1 MLHLNTQSKVFNMQE
16 LQEQIL
22 EREQFNK
29 RDMNTEN
36 IYQII
41 DDLEGF
47 ADKIGSEWMKERVA
61 MLEAQLAALEIN
73 QSTK

>member
-1 MLHLNTQSKVFNMQE
+1 MQDW
-16 LQEQIL
+16 QQQIL
-22 EREQFNK
+22 EREGFNK

-47 ADKIGSEWMKERVA
+47 AQQIGSEWMKERLA
-61 MLEAQLAALEIN
+61 MLEAHLAQLENN
-73 QSTK
+73 QSIK

>member
-1 MLHLNTQSKVFNMQE
+1 MQDW
-16 LQEQIL
+16 QEQIL
-22 EREQFNK
+22 EREGFKK

-47 ADKIGSEWMKERVA
+47 AERVGSEWMKERLA
-61 MLEAQLAALEIN
+61 MLEVHIIN
-73 QSTK
+73 QSSK

>member
-1 MLHLNTQSKVFNMQE
+1 LKNNNQREGETPPSFN
-16 LQEQIL
+16 
-22 EREQFNK
+22 N

-41 DDLEGF
+41 DDLEAF
-47 ADKIGSEWMKERVA
+47 AEKIGSEWMKERLA
-61 MLEAQLAALEIN
+61 MLEVHIIN

>member
-1 MLHLNTQSKVFNMQE
+1 MEVMKDWQK
-16 LQEQIL
+16 QIL
-22 EREQFNK
+22 DREEFKK

-47 ADKIGSEWMKERVA
+47 ADRVGSEWMKERLA
-61 MLEAQLAALEIN
+61 MLEVHIIN
-73 QSTK
+73 QSSK

>member
-1 MLHLNTQSKVFNMQE
+1 MLHLNTQSKVFNMHE
-16 LQEQIL
+16 WQEQIL

>member
-1 MLHLNTQSKVFNMQE
+1 MKDWQK
-16 LQEQIL
+16 QIL
-22 EREQFNK
+22 DREGFKK

-47 ADKIGSEWMKERVA
+47 AERVGSEWMKERLA
-61 MLEAQLAALEIN
+61 MLEVHIIN
-73 QSTK
+73 QSSK

>member
-1 MLHLNTQSKVFNMQE
+1 
-16 LQEQIL
+16 
-22 EREQFNK
+22 
-29 RDMNTEN
+29 MNTEN

>member
-1 MLHLNTQSKVFNMQE
+1 MQDW
-16 LQEQIL
+16 QQQIL
-22 EREQFNK
+22 EREGFNK

-47 ADKIGSEWMKERVA
+47 AQQIGSEWMKERLA
-61 MLEAQLAALEIN
+61 MLEAHLAQLEIN
-73 QSTK
+73 QSIK

>member
-1 MLHLNTQSKVFNMQE
+1 MKEWQQ
-16 LQEQIL
+16 QIL
-22 EREQFNK
+22 EREGFNN

-47 ADKIGSEWMKERVA
+47 AEQVGSEWMKERLA
-61 MLEAQLAALEIN
+61 MLEAHLAQLEIN
-73 QSTK
+73 QSI

>member
-1 MLHLNTQSKVFNMQE
+1 MQDW
-16 LQEQIL
+16 QEQIL
-22 EREQFNK
+22 EREGFNK

-47 ADKIGSEWMKERVA
+47 AEQVGSEWMKERLA
-61 MLEAQLAALEIN
+61 MLEAHLAQLENN
-73 QSTK
+73 QSIK

>member
-16 LQEQIL
+16 WQEQIL